1 MPTLDKFPKAHI
13 VTFEYYVGIIHF
25 LEEDYAKV
33 LPGPTSSPQYH
44 FCSFSQLIP
53 SFSPQAKNHLSHALS
68 LCLPTASS
76 NRTRILTYLIP
87 TRLLTTHHIPSLA
100 LLAPHPT
107 LQRLFT
113 PLLQSLRTANLYGF
127 DAALDANY
135 DAFVR
140 LRIYLTLERAR
151 DVVVRNLFR
160 KVYLAGGMEGEK
172 GAEVRRSRIPI
183 GEFVAAMRLS
193 MAGRVRSG
201 STTAPQQQE
210 PPTETTPAGEPT
222 MVAALA
228 RRLESVDRD
237 EVECALANMIYKG
250 LVKGYIS
257 RERAMVVLSKAGA
270 FPGTRT

>member
-13 VTFEYYVGIIHF
+13 VTFEFYVGIIHF

-33 LPGPTSSPQYH
+33 RFPPHPPFLQLLLLLSPANLLN
-44 FCSFSQLIP
+44 SFS
-53 SFSPQAKNHLSHALS
+53 SQAETHLSHALS
-68 LCLPTASS
+68 LCPSTAPS

-87 TRLLTTHHIPSLA
+87 TRLLTTHHIPSSS
-100 LLAPHPT
+100 LLAPYPR
-107 LQRLFT
+107 LSSLFT
-113 PLLQSLRTANLYGF
+113 PLLHSLRTASLSGF

-160 KVYLAGGMEGEK
+160 KVYLAGGYEPE
-172 GAEVRRSRIPI
+172 AEVRRSRIPI
-183 GEFVAAMRLS
+183 AEFVAAMRLS
-193 MAGRVRSG
+193 MAGRVGGIAATTTYTSG
-201 STTAPQQQE
+201 NTGAALASE
-210 PPTETTPAGEPT
+210 PG
-222 MVAALA
+222 VSNALA

-270 FPGTRT
+270 FPGTKT